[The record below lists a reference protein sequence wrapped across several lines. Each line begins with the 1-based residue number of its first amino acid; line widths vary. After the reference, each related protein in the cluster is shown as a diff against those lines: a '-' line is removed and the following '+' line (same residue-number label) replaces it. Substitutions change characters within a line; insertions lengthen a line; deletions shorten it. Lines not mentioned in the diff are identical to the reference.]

1 MAIRETIIGTAPEA
15 STRTVELSQEEHDW
29 HDRVSRQA
37 KEGVRSFFFSRTHD
51 AVVTDPEE
59 RLSEDEEMMQDRQF
73 VESFWKS
80 YDDIIIISL
89 FTQFGIVL
97 RLCAANW
104 FRYVD
109 STFRYDDALFV
120 SLPLNCLSCWM
131 MGFISS
137 GDDLMDVIQTRFT
150 PFEKHQHTEDDDN
163 EVDEMMPISVDMRRR
178 RSKRGKESRL
188 GDDELRE
195 VQLLAL
201 ERRIRESISLALFP
215 GEKKSSDVVEHYSS
229 DSSSTENTLG
239 NLELQVEQG
248 NTDPLSSVDEMED
261 IPMVQDTLVEGI
273 PVSNGSS
280 TSTKEVNPEVNDSS
294 TVYPSET
301 TSDTM
306 ITDVDQIL
314 QHVGR
319 EISTNISRM
328 RRVTLAD
335 GWDIGTDAKAMSDDL
350 MLGLRVG
357 FCGALS
363 SFSSWNSSMVNLL
376 QHRKIGEALVG
387 YVIGLQLPIVSYRF
401 GQQMAVFLFV
411 WRTRRETRKDE
422 RRGYGLKLQQ
432 HEHSFDIDEGTAD
445 MNATSKE
452 FEEIIDRDTP
462 SVRAIVTALFI
473 LATVTQITSLFF
485 FTDPEQHQLAL
496 SLLFSP
502 FGALTRWRLSR
513 YNKGR
518 KGFPLGTFACNLLAC
533 ALSGSL
539 GTILAGRPGPRE
551 RIVLVSMI
559 SGFGGSLS
567 SLAVFIVE
575 TLRGVDPLLFRFNG
589 FIYAISTVF
598 WAMVIGLIFNSSVD
612 WAERASGN

>member
-1 MAIRETIIGTAPEA
+1 
-15 STRTVELSQEEHDW
+15 
-29 HDRVSRQA
+29 
-37 KEGVRSFFFSRTHD
+37 
-51 AVVTDPEE
+51 
-59 RLSEDEEMMQDRQF
+59 MQDRQF

-137 GDDLMDVIQTRFT
+137 GEDLMDVIQTRFT
-150 PFEKHQHTEDDDN
+150 PFDKHQHAEDNDD
-163 EVDEMMPISVDMRRR
+163 EVDEMMPIGVDMRRR
-178 RSKRGKESRL
+178 RSKRHKESRL

-201 ERRIRESISLALFP
+201 ERRIRESISLAIFP

-229 DSSSTENTLG
+229 DSTRIENTLG
-239 NLELQVEQG
+239 NLELQMEHD
-248 NTDPLSSVDEMED
+248 NIDPLTSVDELED
-261 IPMVQDTLVEGI
+261 IPMIRNTFEEVR
-273 PVSNGSS
+273 PVSKGSS
-280 TSTKEVNPEVNDSS
+280 SPKREFNTAANDSS
-294 TVYPSET
+294 TEYPSDTPSET
-301 TSDTM
+301 PSSETM

-422 RRGYGLKLQQ
+422 RRGYGLRLQQ
-432 HEHSFDIDEGTAD
+432 HEHSFDIDEETAD
-445 MNATSKE
+445 VNEKCKE
-452 FEEIIDRDTP
+452 FDEIIDRDTP

-612 WAERASGN
+612 WAERTSGN